1 MTSSGPPTCTV
12 CGRPAAPADWRCAC
26 GGVLDLPEMAAD
38 ALRDLPPGGARDRG
52 LWRYGD
58 CIPVS
63 GHVAAELSLGEGLTP
78 LVGAGAEL
86 PGIAI
91 KLEYLCPTLSF
102 KDRGA
107 VVLVASALERGA
119 GALIADSSGNA
130 GSAIAAYAARAG
142 LPCTVFVPAA
152 TSPGKRD
159 QILGHGA
166 ALQSVPGG
174 RTATS
179 VAAIEA
185 VSRSGAM
192 YASHVYNPYF
202 LQGTKTFAFELWE
215 QSGSVPDAVVV
226 PVGNGTLLLGA
237 WRGFRELQRAGL
249 IERPPALVAVQSERC
264 APLARAWAIG
274 SSEPVGVEAGATLAE
289 GIAIPHPARG
299 AQILA
304 AVADSGGCVVG
315 VPEAAIA
322 PAQAD
327 LGRRGLFVEPTAA
340 LTWAAALLIRRHPAL
355 AAVGAGGR
363 AWESARA
370 VAAGNVVVPLCG
382 AGLKAPGPNAA
393 VGV

>member
-1 MTSSGPPTCTV
+1 MP
-12 CGRPAAPADWRCAC
+12 
-26 GGVLDLPEMAAD
+26 AD
-38 ALRDLPPGGARDRG
+38 ALRDLPPVRADDRG
-52 LWRYGD
+52 LWRYRD

-63 GHVAAELSLGEGLTP
+63 AQVAAELSLGEGLTP
-78 LVGAGAEL
+78 LIGGGGEL
-86 PGIAI
+86 PGIGAGGEPSGIGAGGELSGIGI
-91 KLEYLCPTLSF
+91 KLEYLSPTLSF

-119 GALIADSSGNA
+119 QAVIADSSGNA

-159 QILGHGA
+159 QIRAYGA
-166 ALQSVPGG
+166 VLEAVPGD

-179 VAAIEA
+179 VAAVEA
-185 VSRSGAM
+185 VSRTGAM
-192 YASHVYNPYF
+192 YASHVYDPYF
-202 LQGTKTFAFELWE
+202 LQGTKTLAFELWE
-215 QSGSVPDAVVV
+215 QRGRAPDAVVV

-237 WRGFRELQRAGL
+237 WRGFCELQRAGL

-274 SSEPVGVEAGATLAE
+274 SAEPVGVEAATTLAE

-304 AVADSGGCVVG
+304 AVADSGGCVVS

-340 LTWAAALLIRRHPAL
+340 ITWAAALLIRRHPAL
-355 AAVGAGGR
+355 GAVGADDRG
-363 AWESARA
+363 WESARA
-370 VAAGNVVVPLCG
+370 VATGSVVVPLCG
-382 AGLKAPGPNAA
+382 SGLKALGPKAA
-393 VGV
+393 